1 MKTEAETDDVA
12 TSQGMPTSRGWRR
25 QRTRP
30 QRLQRVAGPGH
41 TLTLDLWLPGP
52 GGMSFRGLLSLL
64 RRLQGTR
71 RLHMGDG
78 GARARGSP
86 ATCAGGRGSHHLCPR
101 EARTGRHSVSVRAKT
116 WSPVWHLG
124 PQRRRPPSPS
134 LRQKPHL
141 PAVGG
146 WGRPGSPQ
154 HASIHKSVFPKARAR
169 RLCIRDDF
177 MWAWVGIFHFNGRVF
192 IFMVTFYLRPWGWLL
207 AHRRWRVPFRPDREA
222 RGGVVVEAVSSRGAC
237 LWSAYCALGPAN
249 RLNQAAG
256 GRWAR
261 G

>member
-78 GARARGSP
+78 GARAWGSL
-86 ATCAGGRGSHHLCPR
+86 ATGAGGRGSHHLCPR
-101 EARTGRHSVSVRAKT
+101 EAQTGRHSVSVRAKT

-124 PQRRRPPSPS
+124 PQRRQPSSPS

-141 PAVGG
+141 PAVGVG
-146 WGRPGSPQ
+146 GRPEVLSTPP
-154 HASIHKSVFPKARAR
+154 SINQCFPKPGHVGCAYEMT
-169 RLCIRDDF
+169 LCGLG
-177 MWAWVGIFHFNGRVF
+177 WAFFILTVVCLFLWLPSIYGHGAGFLLTEDGEFLSGQTGMLVGGS
-192 IFMVTFYLRPWGWLL
+192 W
-207 AHRRWRVPFRPDREA
+207 WR
-222 RGGVVVEAVSSRGAC
+222 
-237 LWSAYCALGPAN
+237 
-249 RLNQAAG
+249 Q
-256 GRWAR
+256 
-261 G
+261 